1 MDGEGISY
9 IYPLKVN
16 TKYVSGEFRGQPGYE
31 KYDDAFVYHG
41 RTIWYKKQA
50 VGANGKRIYIYQDS
64 GVKVE
69 KENRYM
75 EKYKAMA
82 DGYTLED
89 FHDRQRDFGMSFLY
103 SNIDTD
109 AEDIYLAYKTRW
121 ELEEMFDYLKNN
133 LGLGR
138 VSQQSNESM
147 EAWAFLNHI
156 CMMMFYKLCKAM
168 MDASVYDSY
177 TPEDLMGLAKN
188 INKVCINDKWYL
200 SEISK
205 ADKDLFKRIN
215 VDYEQ
220 RH

>member
-1 MDGEGISY
+1 
-9 IYPLKVN
+9 
-16 TKYVSGEFRGQPGYE
+16 
-31 KYDDAFVYHG
+31 
-41 RTIWYKKQA
+41 
-50 VGANGKRIYIYQDS
+50 
-64 GVKVE
+64 
-69 KENRYM
+69 
-75 EKYKAMA
+75 
-82 DGYTLED
+82 
-89 FHDRQRDFGMSFLY
+89 
-103 SNIDTD
+103 
-109 AEDIYLAYKTRW
+109 
-121 ELEEMFDYLKNN
+121 MFDYLKNN
-133 LGLGR
+133 LSLGR

-188 INKVCINDKWYL
+188 ISKVCINDKWYL